1 MRGVKERRRQADFEK
16 ELREINPFVQIVGVY
31 TGRHNTIKVRCLK
44 CDNIWEA
51 TAGSLLRKDRNGNTD
66 NNGCPKCAKGK
77 MGTPRKKVLNVETGE
92 IFDSAGD
99 AGKKY
104 NTVPSAIRQCCRGVS
119 STSKG
124 FHWEY
129 IE

>member
-1 MRGVKERRRQADFEK
+1 MQKKKWEP
-16 ELREINPFVQIVGVY
+16 RE
-31 TGRHNTIKVRCLK
+31 
-44 CDNIWEA
+44 
-51 TAGSLLRKDRNGNTD
+51 
-66 NNGCPKCAKGK
+66 
-77 MGTPRKKVLNVETGE
+77 KKVLNVETGE

-119 STSKG
+119 STSKE